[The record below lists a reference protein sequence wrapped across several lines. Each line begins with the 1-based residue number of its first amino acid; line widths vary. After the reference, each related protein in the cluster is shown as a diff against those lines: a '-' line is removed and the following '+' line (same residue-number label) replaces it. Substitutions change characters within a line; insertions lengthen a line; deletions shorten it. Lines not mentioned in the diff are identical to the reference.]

1 MGGLT
6 AAIAMRARGVDV
18 HVYEQ
23 EPVAR

>member
-1 MGGLT
+1 M
-6 AAIAMRARGVDV
+6 AMRARGVDV